1 MNVGVNVFQI
11 IRKSPNACK
20 PLPQGLV
27 KNLELL
33 QKDSNIILF
42 AWSVLRTS
50 VEDTEDALE
59 YCNMVSSEF
68 IKKNVFGAL
77 YDLISHHMF
86 RVI

>member
-1 MNVGVNVFQI
+1 MFLKIVEI

-20 PLPQGLV
+20 ALSHGLV

-33 QKDSNIILF
+33 QKDSHIILF

-50 VEDTEDALE
+50 VENTEDALD
-59 YCNMVSSEF
+59 YCNMVTSEF
-68 IKKNVFGAL
+68 IRKNAFGAL